1 MKVLEKGP
9 GWSIKQTCT
18 GRGNGGGGC
27 NSLLEVEATDIYVT
41 SLTDYLGDTDYYF
54 TFKCII
60 CGRETDIPSK
70 EVPSSVQKDA
80 MNNKRKMLTRGVGYL
95 D

>member
-9 GWSIKQTCT
+9 GWSLQQRCT
-18 GRGNGGGGC
+18 GIGNGGGGC

-41 SLTDYLGDTDYYF
+41 SSTDYLGDTDYYF
-54 TFKCII
+54 TFKCAV

-70 EVPSSVQKDA
+70 EVPSPVQKDA
-80 MNNKRKMLTRGVGYL
+80 MNNKRKLLTRGVSCF